1 MHQIRE
7 INKKTTNY
15 KAIKGLEIKDGD
27 YIRTSTKKIKRYR
40 EIKEGKILPVEDLR
54 ETE

>member
-15 KAIKGLEIKDGD
+15 KAIKGLELKDGPF
-27 YIRTSTKKIKRYR
+27 IKTTTQKIKRFA
-40 EIKEGKILPVEDLR
+40 EIKEGKILEI
-54 ETE
+54 EQ